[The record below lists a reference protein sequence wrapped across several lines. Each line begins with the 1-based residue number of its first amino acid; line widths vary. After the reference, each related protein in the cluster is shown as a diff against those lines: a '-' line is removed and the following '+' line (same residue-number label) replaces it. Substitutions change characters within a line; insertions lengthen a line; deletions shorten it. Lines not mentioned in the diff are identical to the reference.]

1 MIDTQA
7 LQKRI
12 QSWLKHRYRLL
23 VVDDASYQQTWYITF
38 SMGRMLAYIVLILG
52 SFWLFN
58 TVLIVFTPIR
68 EYIPGYTDPQLNAK
82 QSALL
87 NRMELLERTIAS
99 RDSFI
104 QNLRSVSGYVP
115 ADSEAIR
122 KKIAEK
128 KTEIPEKEI
137 ATGNTAKIGM
147 TVPANKTLP
156 VTVTRINNRLPFMTR
171 IWPLNGIVTKK
182 FDISENHFAVD
193 LAARENASVLSMA
206 DGVVILAEFSAQT
219 GYVIGIQHAA
229 GLVSFYKHN
238 GVLFKKVGAFVQAG
252 EAIALV
258 GNSGENSTGPHLHF
272 EVWQHGQP
280 VDPETFLTHTEN

>member
-1 MIDTQA
+1 M
-7 LQKRI
+7 
-12 QSWLKHRYRLL
+12 